1 MNTMKWLLRRE
12 LWENN
17 GSFVR
22 VPVIIALTMLAFLV
36 CMLGYGVF
44 QTGFG
49 DSVTINGQALSKVTM
64 WNAMPLERRTEIAQG
79 LAGAYIAFAAPL
91 FLVLPL
97 VTFFYCLAALYDD
110 RRDRSILF
118 WKSLPISD
126 QATVLSKTLTALVV
140 APLITMAVGTA
151 AALIMLVIG
160 LAIASFNGLNIAGL
174 LLTSSSFYL
183 APLRLLGLL
192 PVYVLWAIPTVGWLL
207 MVSSWARSKVFLWA
221 VGTPLLGLLL
231 VQWINFMATNFLG
244 AGLNVKLF
252 EHIVARGLG
261 GLIPGIWMKFA
272 NVPGSAMLDRGSRSI
287 DAGSIFTESWMTLL
301 QPQVWIGVIAG
312 AAMIYVAMRLRRFRD
327 EG

>member
-12 LWENN
+12 LWENK
-17 GSFVR
+17 GSMVR
-22 VPVIIALTMLAFLV
+22 VPVIIALTMLAFLI
-36 CMLGYGVF
+36 CMVGYGMF
-44 QTGFG
+44 HTGFG
-49 DSVTINGQALSKVTM
+49 DSVTVNGQAISKITM
-64 WNAMPLERRTEIAQG
+64 WNAMPLERRAEIAHG

-97 VTFFYCLAALYDD
+97 VSFFYCLAALYDD

-126 QATVLSKTLTALVV
+126 QSTVLSKVATALCV

-151 AALIMLVIG
+151 AALTMLVIG
-160 LAIASFNGLNIAGL
+160 VAMASFSGLHIAGL
-174 LLTSSSFYL
+174 VLSSPEFYL
-183 APLRLLGLL
+183 APLRLIGLL
-192 PVYVLWAIPTVGWLL
+192 PVYVLWALPTVGWLL

-221 VGTPLLGLLL
+221 VGVPLLGLLL
-231 VQWINFMATNFLG
+231 VQWFNFMATNFLG

-261 GLIPGIWMKFA
+261 GLIPGIWMKFG
-272 NVPGSAMLDRGSRSI
+272 NVSSDGMLTQTRGI
-287 DAGSIFTESWMTLL
+287 DAGGVFAQSWLTLL
-301 QPQVWIGVIAG
+301 QPGLWIGVIAG
-312 AAMIYVAMRLRRFRD
+312 AAMIYAAMRLRRFRD

>member
-36 CMLGYGVF
+36 CMAGYGMF
-44 QTGFG
+44 HSGFG
-49 DSVTINGQALSKVTM
+49 DSVTVNGHAISKVSM
-64 WNAMPLERRTEIAQG
+64 WNAMPLERRTEIAHG

-126 QATVLSKTLTALVV
+126 QSTVLSKVLTALCV

-151 AALIMLVIG
+151 AALTMLLIG
-160 LAIASFNGLNIAGL
+160 VAMASLSGLHIAGM
-174 LLTSSSFYL
+174 LLTSSEFYL

-192 PVYVLWAIPTVGWLL
+192 PVYMLWAIPTVGWLL

-221 VGTPLLGLLL
+221 VGIPLLGLLL
-231 VQWINFMATNFLG
+231 VQWFNFMSSNFLG

-252 EHIVARGLG
+252 QHIVARALG

-272 NVPGSAMLDRGSRSI
+272 NVSPETMVDRGTRSI
-287 DAGSIFTESWMTLL
+287 DAGGIFSQSWMTLL
-301 QPQVWIGVIAG
+301 QPEVWVGVIAG
-312 AAMIYVAMRLRRFRD
+312 AAMIYVAMRLRRWRD